1 MSVRMET
8 FDARSTIVEIDDGGD
23 KDLSIIMSASTGTDF
38 EISGSMAEITR
49 FATDLVAALIL
60 KGDCG

>member
-1 MSVRMET
+1 MSVRTET
-8 FDARSTIVEIDDGGD
+8 FEARNTVVEIDDGGD
-23 KDLSIIMSASTGTDF
+23 TDLSIIVSASTGTDF
-38 EISGSMAEITR
+38 EISGTMAEITR